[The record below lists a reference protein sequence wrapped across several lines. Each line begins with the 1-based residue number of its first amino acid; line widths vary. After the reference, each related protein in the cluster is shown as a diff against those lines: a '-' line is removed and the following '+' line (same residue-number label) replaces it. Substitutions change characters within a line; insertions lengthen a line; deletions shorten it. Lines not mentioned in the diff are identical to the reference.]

1 MSRWMWRGA
10 VAAGGVILTGLLV
23 MPPGPGRQLL
33 WLGLSLIALAA
44 TLVGPRLH
52 PPTRRHQGWLLAVA
66 MGGFAITNAISAIA
80 WDWPADHVAHLA
92 SSLLFPVSYVLIGV
106 AMLRLVAARTPD
118 GDPDG
123 SIDGFLVMIAT
134 GAVLYDLIT
143 APGVAGST
151 DVVERTVFA
160 ALPLVQAPVI
170 AAAVR
175 LLITGSH
182 RQPAAWCFLVAATG
196 GLVGNVLFVLGIGD
210 PWLLGAWFAAYLL
223 VTIATLHPSYAEL
236 SAPAPVADARL
247 SFGRLAVIGT
257 ALLAL
262 PAVMLLGQGGSL
274 ASAVPAI
281 AAAVCVVLVLWR
293 IARLL
298 RERERVSAELS
309 HRAEREAALSALGH
323 AAMTDIGPEAFV
335 AEVTA
340 TVATVLAA
348 RCEVVAHRAVPG
360 DGPQEV
366 GELVHARLGAG
377 EENLV
382 VAFPPGTDPS
392 PEDERFV
399 RTVADLTAAALRR
412 WGAEQQLRHQSMH
425 DTLTGLPNRALVLDR
440 LQVAFDRAVRPR
452 SPVSVL
458 FLDLD
463 GFKAVNDTLG
473 HAAGDDLLI
482 GVAVRLRAA
491 VRPGDTVGRL
501 AGDEFVVLCDGGSP
515 ADAARLAERLA
526 EVLREPYVLEHGEV
540 EVTASIGM
548 GVAEPDTDPE
558 RLLQQADAAMY
569 RAKRQGGGMVAR
581 IDELP
586 VGTDT
591 VGAGSPV
598 AHRRGAEVAGA

>member
-10 VAAGGVILTGLLV
+10 VAAGGVILTGLLLL
-23 MPPGPGRQLL
+23 PPGPGRQLL
-33 WLGLSLIALAA
+33 WLALSLVALAA

-52 PPTRRHQGWLLAVA
+52 PPARRHQGWLLAVA

-80 WDWPADHVAHLA
+80 WDRPADHVAHLT
-92 SSLLFPVSYVLIGV
+92 SSLLFPISYVLIGV
-106 AMLRLVAARTPD
+106 AMLRLAAARTPD
-118 GDPDG
+118 GDPEG
-123 SIDGFLVMIAT
+123 SIDSLLVMIAT
-134 GAVLYDLIT
+134 GAILYDLIT

-151 DVVERTVFA
+151 DIVERTIFA
-160 ALPLVQAPVI
+160 ALPIVQAPVI

-210 PWLLGAWFAAYLL
+210 PWLLGAWFAAYLF

-236 SAPAPVADARL
+236 SAPAPVAEARL

-274 ASAVPAI
+274 ASAVPAV

-323 AAMTDIGPEAFV
+323 AAMTDIGPDAFV
-335 AEVTA
+335 AEVTS

-348 RCEVVAHRAVPG
+348 RCEALPHDAVPAE
-360 DGPQEV
+360 GPPEA
-366 GELVHARLGAG
+366 GKLLYASLGAG
-377 EENLV
+377 EDDLL
-382 VAFPPGTDPS
+382 VAFPSWTDPS
-392 PEDERFV
+392 QEDERFV
-399 RTVADLTAAALRR
+399 RTVADLAAAALRR
-412 WGAEQQLRHQSMH
+412 WRAEHQLRHQSLH

-440 LQVAFDRAVRPR
+440 LQVAFHRAARPR
-452 SPVSVL
+452 TPVSVL

-463 GFKAVNDTLG
+463 GFKSVNDTLG
-473 HAAGDDLLI
+473 HAAGDDLLV
-482 GVAVRLRAA
+482 GVAERLRAA

-501 AGDEFVVLCDGGSP
+501 AGDEFVVLCDPGSP
-515 ADAARLAERLA
+515 ADVTSLAERLA
-526 EVLREPYVLEHGEV
+526 EVLREPYVLGQGAV
-540 EVTASIGM
+540 QVTASIGV
-548 GVAEPDTDPE
+548 GIAEPDTDPE

-569 RAKRQGGGMVAR
+569 RAKRQGGGSVGR
-581 IDELP
+581 IDEMP
-586 VGTDT
+586 IGADP
-591 VGAGSPV
+591 VGAGRPS
-598 AHRRGAEVAGA
+598 RWRG